1 MDRSDAGKIG
11 LQSES
16 KTRNGGISMK
26 ARSMKARLLSLLL
39 CLTLVVGVVPAT
51 VLYDAMEASAAEE
64 NNSTVVIAGSDF
76 QDENGD
82 TAGAA
87 RVAEILQQIKS
98 DYGTADGFIFAGDY
112 SYGSEETK
120 SRSGLTA
127 LQNAVAAEYGTQLD
141 SIYVQG
147 NHDVDKLVS
156 DKTLSASGAND
167 TEDYG
172 VFVIHEQDYMY
183 ENDDKARIQQT
194 ADNLKKYLEEK
205 VNKEYAKPIFVVSH
219 LPLHY
224 SMRTQT
230 ESHDGMHANLIFD
243 VLNQGGKDGLNII
256 FLFGHNHSHGWDD
269 PYGGASIFLTKGDP
283 INIAQGSTSE
293 YKEETL
299 NFTYMN
305 AGYVGY
311 YRHVNE
317 KAETTLTMTAFEITD
332 QEVTVKRYS
341 TTGEHD
347 LKSAGVPNEHATKGT
362 CYDNSCKQN
371 HNGTEDYKP
380 NTAVVTSPYTLSLD
394 STQQKAEVRDEN
406 SGITV
411 SATGI
416 TAVTVEEKT
425 AEYDS
430 GRYSTYHS
438 YNITVDNYTS
448 GTKATVTIPVPKD
461 FDSSKTVQV
470 LYCGEI
476 IANVPIVD
484 GKITFTTTHFSVY
497 DIAQLA
503 EKEVISWTEIH
514 GEEKEIFRLTD
525 SFKSGKKY
533 VIASTNQAGDAKTVN
548 LNGTNI
554 NAGDATVIED
564 SDGIY
569 MEAEALAETAQWTYT
584 SSKKLQNVS
593 NTKRYLR
600 GRNNNNSLRTTNDEK
615 DTYTSWEYNSSYGVK
630 CTNGRYISSNIT
642 GNMNTGAT
650 NNRVYIY
657 VGETLTSPSIYVRM
671 AGSTAYNIVTRRYGN
686 QEEVEEWLKG
696 QITVYQAANDQGDEA
711 VEVTDYKITGTVDP
725 TKEGNYEL
733 SVSYQDTKIGTIT
746 VYVAD
751 KEITNLTVTPME
763 GTVERGSKGSTLT
776 GSVLTV
782 TYGDGSNEEIPV
794 TVAMLSGTDF
804 NVNKNGTYT
813 DLTITYGGKTVTGY
827 TLKVVNVQG
836 NDYPTYPS
844 GGSVKV
850 DKTAKGEDFQNTGVA
865 RVNLSV
871 SGLPSEKGSD
881 VVIVIDTSSSM
892 KTNDVGSTGKNRIK
906 VLSESLEKMLES
918 FKQKDASG
926 NVPDIDIAI
935 IDFNGYNDYL
945 TGASLNDTH
954 RNTTATDKS
963 KVYTGGNAGRTITDV
978 ELSANDFVSNDKIDA
993 KKIADQFTD
1002 NTCKSGT
1009 NYDSALKNAYA
1020 LLSKKKAANTEDR
1033 EQFVIFLSD
1042 GAPFRY
1048 NGYEHGAGAYEL
1060 WTKWLEGE
1068 WEDVN
1073 ALKNANLDYT
1083 KFPGSYPEFYN
1094 GQVAVTGGTAQPH
1107 RLAEAIK
1114 GEADKTYDVV
1124 ITTAEETSYF
1134 EQYAGLD
1141 AKIYS
1146 IGFGLA
1152 DDTTNDNTTISVD
1165 TQKKVL
1171 ETISSGT
1178 EYYYPDV
1185 QSAEELDKAFKQIV
1199 GNIRFAAQNAVF
1211 KDQMG
1216 SEFDLQMDPRIIDSS
1231 KNVRNDISTD
1241 ITVTSYDVYTAHQI
1255 DTSVG
1260 DHLVTPDD
1268 VGKAYGDGEN
1278 LETVTFKVDN
1288 NSITASSD
1296 KKSGNILIDGV
1307 ICADTFWY
1315 NTTNGVKTINVNGN
1329 AIQLESETFY
1339 WNIGIVNEKQFTLS
1353 YAVYLTG
1360 SMEGTVQEGS
1370 YDTNNFANLS
1380 YTNWLGNEA
1389 SQSVPSPTLP
1399 WQGANVSYAFYLVDN
1414 NGKPVDSAGKI
1425 VPNITTAYKITQ
1437 PVLYRNINLNSSVE
1451 ISDMETIA
1459 KDVLPDGYKLYDEG
1473 AAYKVSVA
1481 SGTGNGSWKIS
1492 GTSGKTGTTYVTGYA
1507 GPQDYSNEL
1516 NVSDLSY
1523 DYTHTTVYFAVYWSV
1538 GTVPDTVVI
1547 DYGLPV
1553 EISVLS
1559 NDMFGKSGSL
1569 KAVGSYSEDLENPK
1583 YTNVL
1588 NNGFEVSYGNASV
1601 EGGKVRYTLKDMTM
1615 NKPDVFAYAVHYTG
1629 EENSGYYYGKV
1640 TVIPATTI
1648 YYEDSFLTLK
1658 SYTNDAE
1665 DVPSNW
1671 KQEGTTVNATQG
1683 EDRPGKYS
1691 FSMYDENNIY
1701 GYDKAYHNMSTYS
1714 MGSAVKL
1721 HVDGSSYGTAEFE
1734 FYGTGF
1740 DVISMTS
1747 NATGL
1752 LAVQVTDENG
1762 KTVKSTVVDTYYG
1775 YTRELHDVTYTYK
1788 NETWIRTVGNLA
1800 TGTEEK
1806 KAELVENP
1814 IEGMTAIGIEYVWIA
1829 TPEAE
1834 NSLYQVPVIKIK
1846 DLAYGKYTVKITA
1859 TYISVLDQ
1867 TVEDGYDLYLD
1878 AIRIYDP
1885 TGNQDQT
1892 ANDAYVADGEG
1903 WPVYEELRN
1912 HIIDK
1917 GTFNI
1922 NNSEAVNG
1930 IVFIDGNKN
1939 NSSIEDYTNYGP
1951 NNELYLAK
1959 GQAVAFNVETEEKIA
1974 DVQLGIKVA
1983 SGTSVNYRIN
1993 GQEKTVSTMTD
2004 MYYSIKDYIS
2014 GPVIIQNTGDG
2025 ILSLTNIKV
2034 TYTEAPS
2041 ESNEVVL
2048 WMDGSSAE
2056 FALRSLNS
2064 ESAVTVF
2071 EPEKLEV
2078 SLSKTQVSVG
2088 EKVKVCVTTKED
2100 VVYLMVNG
2108 EMVTE
2113 YSADQSTGERT
2124 WTIELTAEAAG
2135 EMTVDVT
2142 AYNYKNVASDTVA
2155 QSVTVT
2161 EKKASDNLIKDILDR
2176 IFSWIFG

>member
-1 MDRSDAGKIG
+1 
-11 LQSES
+11 
-16 KTRNGGISMK
+16 MK

-64 NNSTVVIAGSDF
+64 NNATVVIAGSDF
-76 QDENGD
+76 QDEDGD
-82 TAGAA
+82 TAVAA
-87 RVAEILQQIKS
+87 RVAEILEQIKS
-98 DYGTADGFIFAGDY
+98 DYNTADGFIFAGDY
-112 SYGSEETK
+112 SYKSTESDSD
-120 SRSGLTA
+120 SRSGLAT
-127 LQNAVAAEYGTQLD
+127 LQKAVTAEYGTQLD

-156 DKTLSASGAND
+156 DGTLSASGAND
-167 TEDYG
+167 TKDYG

-183 ENDDKARIQQT
+183 KNDDKERIQQT
-194 ADNLKKYLEEK
+194 ADNLKTYLEEK
-205 VNKEYAKPIFVVSH
+205 VDKEYAKPIFVVSH

-283 INIAQGSTSE
+283 INIAQGSTSVYE
-293 YKEETL
+293 EETL

-317 KAETTLTMTAFEITD
+317 KAETTLTMTAFEIAD

-341 TTGEHD
+341 TTGVHD
-347 LKSAGVPNEHATKGT
+347 LKSAGVPNEHATEGT
-362 CYDNSCKQN
+362 CYDNSCKQK
-371 HNGTEDYKP
+371 HNGTENYEP
-380 NTAVVTSPYTLSLD
+380 NTAVVKSPYTLSLD
-394 STQQKAEVRDEN
+394 STQQKTELRDEK

-425 AEYDS
+425 AEYDTE
-430 GRYSTYHS
+430 RYSVYHS
-438 YNITVDNYTS
+438 YDIAVDNYTK
-448 GTKATVTIPVPKD
+448 GTEATVTIPVPED

-470 LYCGEI
+470 LYQGGI
-476 IANVPIVD
+476 IADVPIKD

-503 EKEVISWTEIH
+503 EKEVISWTEIP
-514 GEEKEIFRLTD
+514 GEKKEIFRLTD
-525 SFKSGKKY
+525 SFDSGKKY
-533 VIASTNQAGDAKTVN
+533 VIASTNQAGNAKTVN
-548 LNGTNI
+548 LSGTNI
-554 NAGDATVIED
+554 NAGDAKVIED
-564 SDGIY
+564 SDGNY

-584 SSKKLQNVS
+584 SSQKLQNVS
-593 NTKRYLR
+593 NTGRYLR
-600 GRNNNNSLRTTNDEK
+600 GNSSSLETTTNSSNNYTTWSFDKNYGVVASNNNNKRYMTSVTTTNK
-615 DTYTSWEYNSSYGVK
+615 
-630 CTNGRYISSNIT
+630 T
-642 GNMNTGAT
+642 GNTT
-650 NNRVYIY
+650 NRVYIY
-657 VGETLTSPSIYVRM
+657 VEETLTSPIIYVGM
-671 AGSTAYNIVTRRYGN
+671 AGSTAYNIVTGRYSD
-686 QEEVEEWLKG
+686 QDDVVKWLKD
-696 QITVYQAANDQGDEA
+696 QITVYKAANAQGEEA

-725 TKEGNYEL
+725 TKEGKYEL
-733 SVSYQDTKIGTIT
+733 KVSYQDTEIGTIT

-751 KEITNLTVTPME
+751 KKITELTVTPME

-776 GSVLTV
+776 GSMLTV
-782 TYGDGSNEEIPV
+782 TYEDDSSEKIPV

-813 DLTITYGGKTVTGY
+813 DLTITYGGETVTGY
-827 TLKVVNVQG
+827 ILNVVNVKG
-836 NDYPTYPS
+836 DNYPTYPS

-892 KTNDVGSTGKNRIK
+892 KDNNVGNTGKSRIQ
-906 VLSESLEKMLES
+906 VLSESLKKMLES
-918 FKQKDASG
+918 FQQKDASG

-935 IDFNGYNDYL
+935 IDFNGYNNYL
-945 TGASLNDTH
+945 TGASLNDTR
-954 RNTTATDKS
+954 RNTSASDKS
-963 KVYTGGNAGRTITDV
+963 VVYTGGNAGKTITDV
-978 ELSANDFVSNDKIDA
+978 ELSANDFVSNDKIVA
-993 KKIADQFTD
+993 EEIASQFT
-1002 NTCKSGT
+1002 NSTCKSGT

-1020 LLSKKKAANTEDR
+1020 LLSEKKAANTEDR

-1048 NGYEHGAGAYEL
+1048 NGYEHGSGVYDL

-1068 WEDVN
+1068 WKDVD
-1073 ALKNANLDYT
+1073 ALRNANLDYT
-1083 KFPGSYPEFYN
+1083 NFPGSHPKFYN
-1094 GQVAVTGGTAQPH
+1094 GQVTVTDGTAQPH

-1114 GEADKTYDVV
+1114 GEADKKYDVV
-1124 ITTAEETSYF
+1124 ITTAEETGYF

-1152 DDTTNDNTTISVD
+1152 DDTTNDGTTISVD

-1185 QSAEELDKAFKQIV
+1185 QSAEELDKAFEQIV
-1199 GNIRFAAQNAVF
+1199 GNIRYAAQNAVF

-1216 SEFDLQMDPRIIDSS
+1216 SEFDLQMNPTIIDSS
-1231 KNVRNDISTD
+1231 ENVRNNISTD
-1241 ITVTSYDVYTAHQI
+1241 ITVTSYNVYTAHQI
-1255 DTSVG
+1255 GTSVG
-1260 DHLVTPDD
+1260 NHLVTSDD
-1268 VGKAYGDGEN
+1268 VGKAYGAGTT
-1278 LETVTFKVDN
+1278 LETVKFEVAN

-1296 KKSGNILIDGV
+1296 IKSGNILIDGV
-1307 ICADTFWY
+1307 ICANTFWY
-1315 NTTNGVKTINVNGN
+1315 NTTNEVKTIDVNGN

-1339 WNIGIVNEKQFTLS
+1339 WNIGTVNEKQFTLS

-1360 SMEGTVQEGS
+1360 SMEGMAQEGG
-1370 YDTNNFANLS
+1370 YDTNNFAELS

-1389 SQSVPSPTLP
+1389 SQSVSSPTLP
-1399 WQGANVSYAFYLVDN
+1399 WKGANVSYVFYLVDKAGN
-1414 NGKPVDSAGKI
+1414 PVDSAGKR
-1425 VPNITTAYKITQ
+1425 VQNIITAHKITW
-1437 PVLYRNINLNSSVE
+1437 PVLYQNINLNSTAVLSN
-1451 ISDMETIA
+1451 METIA
-1459 KDVLPDGYKLYDEG
+1459 KDVLPDGYELYDKE
-1473 AAYKVSVA
+1473 ARYTVRVT
-1481 SGTGNGSWKIS
+1481 SGTGSSSWEIG
-1492 GTSGKTGTTYVTGYA
+1492 GTSGKTGTTYVTGYD

-1516 NVSDLSY
+1516 TVSNPSY
-1523 DYTHTTVYFAVYWSV
+1523 DYTHTTVYFAVCWSV

-1559 NDMFGKSGSL
+1559 NDMFGNSGSL
-1569 KAVGSYSEDLENPK
+1569 KAVGLYSEDLENPVG
-1583 YTNVL
+1583 TDNLNVE
-1588 NNGFEVSYGNASV
+1588 FKESYGNASV
-1601 EGGKVRYTLKDMTM
+1601 ENGKVRYTLKDMEM

-1629 EENSGYYYGKV
+1629 EENPGYYYGKV

-1658 SYTNDAE
+1658 SYTNDKE
-1665 DVPSNW
+1665 DVPSSW

-1691 FSMYDENNIY
+1691 LPLYDENNIY
-1701 GYDKAYHNMSTYS
+1701 GYDKAYQDKSTYS
-1714 MGSAVKL
+1714 MGSAAKL
-1721 HVDGSSYGTAEFE
+1721 HVDGNSYGTAEFE

-1752 LAVQVTDENG
+1752 LAVQVTDVNG

-1775 YTRELHDVTYTYK
+1775 YTRKLHYVTYTYT
-1788 NETWIRTVGNLA
+1788 NGTWIRTVGDLA
-1800 TGTEEK
+1800 TETEEK

-1814 IEGMTAIGIEYVWIA
+1814 TEGTTAGGIEYVWIA
-1829 TPEAE
+1829 NPDAE

-1846 DLAYGKYTVKITA
+1846 DLAYGKYAVKITA

-1867 TVEDGYDLYLD
+1867 TTEDGYDLYLD

-1885 TGNQDQT
+1885 TGNQNQT
-1892 ANDAYVADGEG
+1892 ANEAYVADGEG

-1912 HIIDK
+1912 HIIGK

-1930 IVFIDGNKN
+1930 IVFIDGNEK

-1951 NNELYLAK
+1951 NNELYLAN
-1959 GQAVAFNVETEEKIA
+1959 GQAVAFNVKTEGKIA

-1983 SGTSVNYRIN
+1983 SGTSVNYTIN
-1993 GQEKTVSTMTD
+1993 GQEKIVSTMTD

-2014 GPVIIQNTGDG
+2014 GPVIIKNTGGG

-2034 TYTEAPS
+2034 TYTEEPS

-2113 YSADQSTGERT
+2113 YNADQSTGERT

-2142 AYNYKNVASDTVA
+2142 AYNYKNVASDAVA